1 MHGRGRGVAWSD
13 GASPPM
19 AARRLRAQTGAN
31 GYNAAAQVMGCV
43 PCLTRRCS
51 AGEKEGRWFVCSG
64 SPRGSV
70 VACSSRSRDSARG
83 IWPLLQPLG
92 RGKARCKQRGGRG
105 QGSADSGHLT
115 STAAA
120 TAPAGSANRRGEP
133 FWDPCGGGCSLWA
146 RRGLRV
152 GETPTSLLPVPRAL
166 LRCHFFSKLVA
177 IVRTPCTYLRVAQSG
192 R

>member
-120 TAPAGSANRRGEP
+120 TAPAAAHWPPRAARTGEGSPSGTPVGGGARSGHVAGSAAGKLPRRSCP
-133 FWDPCGGGCSLWA
+133 SLVLCCA
-146 RRGLRV
+146 AIFF
-152 GETPTSLLPVPRAL
+152 PSL
-166 LRCHFFSKLVA
+166 
-177 IVRTPCTYLRVAQSG
+177 
-192 R
+192 